1 MKKLILLL
9 TLLIGIGVAFFAVR
23 YFTPEK
29 SQSHRNGQPS
39 SAASCSLS
47 CCLSDDIKL
56 TTRQREAMQT
66 LESEYCRCRDSLS
79 IQIDRKRLAL
89 ADILLQNEPDL
100 SAIDSLLREIGRLQT
115 ELEKKTITHILE
127 VKKHLTPEQQEQFI
141 KPIVH
146 EIRRRCQHRKLPAS
160 KPQ

>member
-1 MKKLILLL
+1 LILLL

-29 SQSHRNGQPS
+29 SQPHRQGQPS

-56 TTRQREAMQT
+56 NAWQKEAMQT
-66 LESEYCRCRDSLS
+66 PEREYCRCRDSLS
-79 IQIDRKRLAL
+79 VQIDRKRLAL
-89 ADILLQNEPDL
+89 ADILLQPEPDIP
-100 SAIDSLLREIGRLQT
+100 AIDAQLREIAKLQT
-115 ELEKKTITHILE
+115 ELEKKTIIHILE
-127 VKKHLTPEQQEQFI
+127 VKKHLTDEQQERFI

-146 EIRRRCQHRKLPAS
+146 EIRKRCQHRELPAS